1 MATRREQH
9 DGAVQ
14 TGYAGWMLFGNIA
27 EIRDDTPRSAT
38 VNMALDEVLLAGAR
52 TPMLRIYRWER
63 DAVSFGYFGKYAP
76 VAAAWPGREIV
87 RRMTGGG
94 VVPHGR
100 DLTYSLIVPADHAFA
115 ARSPRDVYRAV
126 HEAIGALLAGNG
138 ETAALATPPE
148 HAGTGVC
155 FESPAE
161 FDLIARGK
169 KIAGA
174 ALRRTKCGLLLQG
187 SIQEIPHLEA
197 LRPRLASAF
206 ASTVLATEITPQQL
220 AAAESLAAEKY
231 ATREWT
237 MRV

>member
-1 MATRREQH
+1 MP
-9 DGAVQ
+9 
-14 TGYAGWMLFGNIA
+14 FGNIT
-27 EIRDDTPRSAT
+27 EIRDDTPRSAPL
-38 VNMALDEVLLAGAR
+38 NMALDEVLLAGAR
-52 TPMLRIYRWER
+52 TPVLRIYRWER
-63 DAVSFGYFGKYAP
+63 DAVSFGYFGRYAP

-100 DLTYSLIVPADHAFA
+100 DVTYSLIVPVDHPFA
-115 ARSPRDVYRAV
+115 ARSPREVYRAV
-126 HEAIGALLAGNG
+126 HEAIGTLLAGNG

-148 HAGTGVC
+148 RAGTGVC

-161 FDLIARGK
+161 FDLIARGR

-187 SIQEIPHLEA
+187 SIQEIPRLEA

-220 AAAESLAAEKY
+220 SAAESLAMEKY